1 MVLVKKNNSE
11 KFDASE
17 PEKRFLIL
25 FNFGKKH
32 LKLKNKNDQ
41 EKLELL
47 GRIRKLE
54 LEDILSNVSSCDE
67 IEGFPFP
74 YAYFALPPT
83 SSFNFHCL

>member
-1 MVLVKKNNSE
+1 MKVNQKK
-11 KFDASE
+11 
-17 PEKRFLIL
+17 IL
-25 FNFGKKH
+25 DSFQLWKDTFKI
-32 LKLKNKNDQ
+32 KNKNDQ

-47 GRIRKLE
+47 GSIRNLE

-67 IEGFPFP
+67 IEGFPSP